1 MLAIPGIKESTRTL
15 ELLELE
21 HVLVGAGEV
30 DALRHAVGPWDAAKG
45 GLEVGAESKRCARTR
60 HDALLIQLACA
71 HFEPRA
77 DAEGIVLSTPHS
89 QRGQLHPHAEVRVPA
104 VVAEQVDP
112 VSGADDDVLIAVA
125 IEIGDEHWPGRIVLQ
140 WSRQQRAA
148 IVKAATAVVMEQR
161 RALRPRDNEV
171 EPAVIVVIEERRSG
185 RAARARERRRRRA
198 GVAGEGAVAAVVP
211 ETCAGGSRDEHV
223 ERTVV
228 VIITD
233 CHGAGGLPS
242 PWPEGGC
249 DLGVTPDPIVM
260 EQRIA
265 AILA

>member
-1 MLAIPGIKESTRTL
+1 M
-15 ELLELE
+15 
-21 HVLVGAGEV
+21 
-30 DALRHAVGPWDAAKG
+30 
-45 GLEVGAESKRCARTR
+45 
-60 HDALLIQLACA
+60 
-71 HFEPRA
+71 
-77 DAEGIVLSTPHS
+77 
-89 QRGQLHPHAEVRVPA
+89 RVPA

-112 VSGADDDVLIAVA
+112 VPGADDDVLIAVA

-265 AILA
+265 AILAADDDVAAPIIVEVAERGVAASPRDPVRIRNERECPVEVVAIDGE